1 MILDFPITAESIN
14 IEEYISPDNPYELFE
29 TKREIE
35 KEEKKNK
42 VQIKSVADDEA
53 IKRIKALLNPDSKKR
68 EKPEPYIPEQLNDI
82 MDELQKHLFNA
93 GIVLY
98 ETINIQYGK
107 KLRFKV
113 GSRLGE
119 INIFYGKHGF
129 SVVYSPRTGTSSE
142 VNELTAALIEEFL
155 VSLL

>member
-1 MILDFPITAESIN
+1 
-14 IEEYISPDNPYELFE
+14 
-29 TKREIE
+29 
-35 KEEKKNK
+35 
-42 VQIKSVADDEA
+42 
-53 IKRIKALLNPDSKKR
+53 
-68 EKPEPYIPEQLNDI
+68 